1 MTDDDFERTIYSPDS
16 TQYVKVRRID
26 DGEVEVES
34 INRAVQGHPVWL
46 DRQGLRRL
54 REVLDDLW
62 REGAG

>member
-1 MTDDDFERTIYSPDS
+1 MDTFERTIYSPDPAR
-16 TQYVKVRRID
+16 YLKVRRLE
-26 DGEVEVES
+26 DGEVEIEA
-34 INRAVQGHPVWL
+34 INRTVTGVPVWL